1 MYVTKNKYIPQTRC
15 SIFCIIGFPNT
26 IFVIPTE
33 SVLLFFFFFK
43 KVYLEIKSDGKF
55 IFKIPI
61 LSLSL
66 IKYGHISPMYP
77 SAPFQTGLSK

>member
-1 MYVTKNKYIPQTRC
+1 MLPKNKYIYPKLDVVFFVKLDFL
-15 SIFCIIGFPNT
+15 IL

-33 SVLLFFFFFK
+33 SVLLFFFFK

-66 IKYGHISPMYP
+66 IKYGHISPIQPYVSFQYP
-77 SAPFQTGLSK
+77 SRLD